1 MTCMSAALYALGHAL
16 HTACMRTYQRNYKQA
31 LSEQY
36 VLRLKTFPHAPEH
49 EMKVQSENWAS
60 PITERQV
67 MRPGGMH
74 PGMDLL
80 VEVKTRIHS
89 EMEFHF

>member
-1 MTCMSAALYALGHAL
+1 MSAAWYALGHAL
-16 HTACMRTYQRNYKQA
+16 PTACMRTYQRNYKQVMG
-31 LSEQY
+31 EQH
-36 VLRLKTFPHAPEH
+36 VLRLKTFPQAPEH
-49 EMKVQSENWAS
+49 ERKVQSENWAS
-60 PITERQV
+60 QITERQV

-74 PGMDLL
+74 SGKEFR